1 MDNLKKYRKLKKYS
15 QAEVAEMLGI
25 AQNSYSRYETGTR
38 EPDPAMLVKLSNI
51 LGVSID
57 TLLGHS
63 NDSENAANRPAPE
76 AVQNAAAK
84 PAAPDKPERK
94 YKKFPVY
101 GFIACGD
108 PEDMTDYIVD
118 EEYVDDSVY
127 EGRDICLCI
136 CRGSSMAPFIGDGD
150 LVILDRNFDFIS
162 GKIYAVQVNGEMAT
176 LKKVIK
182 TSDGLDLIPL
192 NPDYHTI
199 HYSSEQ
205 CAKLPV
211 RILGQLFRST
221 KHW

>member
-1 MDNLKKYRKLKKYS
+1 MNSLLSYRKNKGLT
-15 QAEVAEMLGI
+15 QQEVADKIGMSLSG
-25 AQNSYSRYETGTR
+25 YSRIEKGSRAVSVETLQKLADLYNVTVDDLLNDK
-38 EPDPAMLVKLSNI
+38 ETPAF
-51 LGVSID
+51 G
-57 TLLGHS
+57 
-63 NDSENAANRPAPE
+63 RPAPE

-205 CAKLPV
+205 CAQLPV